1 LGTVA
6 DSLDQLEPYKN
17 QELIGHC
24 KSGRRSGEAQKFLQ
38 SKGFHNVRNLIRG
51 IDAYLLSE

>member
-38 SKGFHNVRNLIRG
+38 SKGFHNVQNLIRG
-51 IDAYLLSE
+51 I